1 MENEFIFT
9 VMFAVVWLILSVAML
24 ATTVYGKRKKFESA
38 LDCNKVYDMLFL
50 IHFLWLLFGV
60 AMIFA
65 FGIEMTI
72 KLI

>member
-1 MENEFIFT
+1 MEKEFIFT
-9 VMFAVVWLILSVAML
+9 AMFAVVWLILSVAML
-24 ATTVYGKRKKFESA
+24 ATAVYAKRKRFESA
-38 LDCNKVYDMLFL
+38 LDCIKVYDMLFL

-60 AMIFA
+60 AMIVA